1 MQIFAYGSLGLT
13 PDQFWN
19 LTPKEYGFFVKGYGQ
34 ERERRQKDEEPM
46 LHLLRFI
53 GTTLYN
59 AHRGKGARALSLEDL
74 ITLSFDKEKKQQR
87 KQTLTAKQF
96 KNLIKG

>member
-19 LTPKEYGFFVKGYGQ
+19 LTPKEYGFYVKGYGQ

-59 AHRGKGARALSLEDL
+59 ANRGKGARALNLEDL
-74 ITLSFDKEKKQQR
+74 ISLSFDKEKKQT
-87 KQTLTAKQF
+87 KNTLTAKQF